1 MGSITISDWL
11 IILATISGPILAVQA
26 QKFIERARARH
37 DQRLSIFYRL
47 MAYRATQLAPERIQA
62 LNMIDLEFRRNRFG
76 RQSSKDMAVTTAWK
90 NLLDELNGGISDTV
104 TDPTTIGAWQRRC
117 DDLSVDLLFALSKA
131 LGYEFSKV
139 ELKRGI
145 YYPRGHVARE
155 ASQNSVLANLEKL
168 LARHI
173 IEDGSDGLPGF
184 GGRTQVAG
192 AAAQRN
198 ARGSVGQGRTSCA
211 GEGAKAKSSSGV
223 SGPVRMR
230 PRGGG

>member
-37 DQRLSIFYRL
+37 EQRLSIFYRL

-90 NLLDELNGGISDTV
+90 SLLDELNGGISDTV
-104 TDPTTIGAWQRRC
+104 TDPATIGAWQRRC

-145 YYPRGHVARE
+145 YYPRGHLARE

-168 LARHI
+168 LAGGASLKMEVTGFPVS
-173 IEDGSDGLPGF
+173 EDALKLQERLHNGMLEALSGKGELHVRVKGPK
-184 GGRTQVAG
+184 QSP
-192 AAAQRN
+192 AA
-198 ARGSVGQGRTSCA
+198 
-211 GEGAKAKSSSGV
+211 E
-223 SGPVRMR
+223 
-230 PRGGG
+230 